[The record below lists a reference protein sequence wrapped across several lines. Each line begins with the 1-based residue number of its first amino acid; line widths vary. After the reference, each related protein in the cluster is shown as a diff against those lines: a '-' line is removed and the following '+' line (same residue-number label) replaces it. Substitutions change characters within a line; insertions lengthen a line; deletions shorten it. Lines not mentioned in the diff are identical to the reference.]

1 MILSFHDRCAIRS
14 QSTHSGRLSDSVE
27 LFARLI
33 NSNGWRFREKTLKG
47 IASLHELYKTAANY
61 RLNEETSGF
70 SVWYKIAHGPSPAS
84 PLFAQPFIQTQ
95 IKENIKA
102 PRHWPLWGIHR
113 GPVNSPHKWTVTRK
127 MFPFHDV
134 IMGSWINNPVP
145 CPLWDVLAQHYT
157 NLNVS
162 CYKGMDE

>member
-70 SVWYKIAHGPSPAS
+70 SVWYKIAHGP
-84 PLFAQPFIQTQ
+84 LFVIQINNSLRWRHNGRDSVSNHQPHHCLLNRLFRRRSKKTS
-95 IKENIKA
+95 KLRVTGLCGEFTGD
-102 PRHWPLWGIHR
+102 RWIHR
-113 GPVNSPHKWTVTRK
+113 
-127 MFPFHDV
+127 
-134 IMGSWINNPVP
+134 
-145 CPLWDVLAQHYT
+145 T
-157 NLNVS
+157 N
-162 CYKGMDE
+162 GQ